1 MQPRPFRS
9 ANLKYHI
16 LQTWIFMKHFNNY
29 FKKKQDHLIAY
40 ILCFKKFL
48 NFDSSRLD
56 QTQIHQ
62 ILHYRGLSFSKEM
75 PPPPGRFKVKN
86 VKLEIILSQ
95 WFLWIVLIT
104 FIYLTILKEVL
115 TYKLYS
121 VSRFEPA
128 LILNRFLADQ
138 RPGLNTLNSA
148 SGGLKKWS
156 ELPCKSEVS
165 LQIVRGWIKWA
176 PDCKRVRILSQFKL
190 SCLRERI
197 LNKITF

>member
-1 MQPRPFRS
+1 MIPLNRVFNIYLSNDSHRS
-9 ANLKYHI
+9 VN
-16 LQTWIFMKHFNNY
+16 
-29 FKKKQDHLIAY
+29 
-40 ILCFKKFL
+40 
-48 NFDSSRLD
+48 
-56 QTQIHQ
+56 IH
-62 ILHYRGLSFSKEM
+62 
-75 PPPPGRFKVKN
+75 
-86 VKLEIILSQ
+86 
-95 WFLWIVLIT
+95 IVLR
-104 FIYLTILKEVL
+104 
-115 TYKLYS
+115 